1 VPERPDRVRTARAIV
16 PGESM
21 SLDARLCAPYTSTPR
36 MKTRRTKTQARKR
49 KPSAARA
56 RSAAKAAPKAR
67 PNLAPPEL
75 KERDFIAAAAHVLG
89 LVIEPAWKPAIE
101 ANFATTLRLAAS
113 FMDFPLPDE
122 AEPAPVFA
130 A

>member
-1 VPERPDRVRTARAIV
+1 
-16 PGESM
+16 
-21 SLDARLCAPYTSTPR
+21 

-49 KPSAARA
+49 KSSAARA
-56 RSAAKAAPKAR
+56 RSVAKAPKAR
-67 PNLAPPEL
+67 PDLAPPEL
-75 KERDFIAAAAHVLG
+75 KERDFIEGAAHVLG

-101 ANFATTLRLAAS
+101 ANFATTLGLAAS